1 MASDEVEHRAI
12 AQQSDALLGES
23 AVVPTDRFGWAA
35 HCALITLIL
44 GILVV
49 LLYMLFQINKNM

>member
-35 HCALITLIL
+35 HAAVMSLFL
-44 GILVV
+44 GILVLFTY
-49 LLYMLFQINKNM
+49 LLLHFANAL